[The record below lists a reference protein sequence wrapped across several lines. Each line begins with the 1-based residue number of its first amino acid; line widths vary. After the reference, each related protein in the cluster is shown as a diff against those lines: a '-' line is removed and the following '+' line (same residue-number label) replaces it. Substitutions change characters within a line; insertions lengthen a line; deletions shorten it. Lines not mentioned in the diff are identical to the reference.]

1 LRYKTSQNYIVA
13 VFITLF
19 SFSTLAEDIWTRDK
33 LTGDW
38 GGMRTK
44 LGEHGIDIGLRLSQ
58 YYQGVASGGKN
69 ENSEYG
75 GTMDYR
81 VNADLNK
88 LMGTWE
94 GLSVSMHAR
103 TRFGEDI
110 SADTGAFVL
119 ENTGLLM
126 PAPGDYHDTD
136 VTGLLVNQLF
146 PVGKDHIGLLSLGKV
161 DILDAVTLFFPRV
174 SYGQEGFWNVNSMVT
189 ALPWF
194 GAVEGLSLYGGWLA
208 TINKEHGIG
217 QSAIIVTGTEN
228 VSDNWG
234 SVSDSFDDVWVAAF
248 HRFLW
253 KMDDELPGY
262 FMIFGGFSTKE
273 QASND
278 PSDFILIPGQ
288 GIVNTDTDKPWDIAL
303 YLSQDVWH
311 AEGNPKRIVTILM
324 GGTFGP
330 DNPQF
335 AQFNAFGNVE
345 AFGFMDSRPN
355 DRMGVGV
362 FWNGLSDNFK
372 ELTAPIIELQDF
384 WGVELYYNFEVTKW
398 AHLSADLQLVE
409 TEVED
414 NGFAVIP
421 GVRLVIDI

>member
-1 LRYKTSQNYIVA
+1 
-13 VFITLF
+13 
-19 SFSTLAEDIWTRDK
+19 
-33 LTGDW
+33 
-38 GGMRTK
+38 MRTK
-44 LGEHGIDIGLRLSQ
+44 LGEHGVDIGLRLSQ
-58 YYQGVASGGKN
+58 YYQGVASGGKD
-69 ENSEYG
+69 ENDEYG
-75 GTMDYR
+75 ATMDYR
-81 VNADLNK
+81 INADLNK
-88 LMGTWE
+88 LIGSWE
-94 GLSVSMHAR
+94 GLSVNMHAR
-103 TRFGEDI
+103 TRFGSDI

-126 PAPGDYHDTD
+126 PVPGDYHDTD
-136 VTGLLVNQLF
+136 ITGLLVNQVF
-146 PVGKDHIGLLSLGKV
+146 PVGKEHIGLLTLGKI
-161 DILDAVTLFFPRV
+161 DILDAVSLFFPSV
-174 SYGQEGFWNVNSMVT
+174 NYGQEGFWNVHSMIS

-194 GAVEGLSLYGGWLA
+194 GAVEGLSLYGGWAA
-208 TINKEHGIG
+208 TLNKEYGIG
-217 QSAIIVTGTEN
+217 QSAILVTGTEN

-253 KMDDELPGY
+253 KTDDDLPGY

-278 PSDFILIPGQ
+278 PSDFIVIPGQ
-288 GIVNTDTDKPWDIAL
+288 GIANTDTEKPWDIAL
-303 YLSQDVWH
+303 YLSQDLWH
-311 AEGNPKRIVTILM
+311 AAGNPKRRITLLT

-335 AQFNAFGNVE
+335 AQYNAFANVE
-345 AFGFMDSRPN
+345 AFGPMASRPN

-384 WGVELYYNFEVTKW
+384 WGVELYYNFEVNKW
-398 AHLSADLQLVE
+398 VHLSADLQLVE

-414 NGFAVIP
+414 NDFAVIP
-421 GVRLVIDI
+421 GIRLVIDL